1 MRKRLNLLVVLAL
14 LLVMTTRI
22 ALAEEYIVTITV
34 DGKPVTLAAS
44 TAGGVLVIQP
54 NAAGVQVLTVEKV
67 TTAAPAETTSAIQ
80 YQVKRN
86 ANLRGGP
93 GTTFAVVGSAQLG
106 DRVTVISQSAAGDW
120 YQLSNGQWI
129 AAFLLDAV
137 TADAT
142 SPTTAPTTPA
152 TPLPPTPTP
161 QPPAPQP
168 TPTPTNCDPSYP
180 TLCIPPNSP
189 DLDCGDIG
197 ARRFQVLP
205 PDPHRFDGDR
215 DGVGCES

>member
-1 MRKRLNLLVVLAL
+1 MKRRLVALFGFAL
-14 LLVMTTRI
+14 LLLITPGV
-22 ALAEEYIVTITV
+22 AKAEEYIVTITV

-54 NAAGVQVLTVEKV
+54 NAAGVQVLAVEKV
-67 TTAAPAETTSAIQ
+67 APAAPAAPASAAQ
-80 YQVKRN
+80 YQVNRN
-86 ANLRGGP
+86 ANLRSGP
-93 GTTFAVVGSAQLG
+93 GTTFAVVGSARLG
-106 DRVTVISQSAAGDW
+106 DRVTVINQSAAGDW
-120 YQLSNGQWI
+120 YQLGNGQWI

-137 TADAT
+137 TAGE
-142 SPTTAPTTPA
+142 APPA
-152 TPLPPTPTP
+152 PASAAPTPLPPTATPAPPPTP
-161 QPPAPQP
+161 QPQAQ
-168 TPTPTNCDPSYP
+168 NCDPSYP
-180 TLCIPPNSP
+180 TLCLPPNSP